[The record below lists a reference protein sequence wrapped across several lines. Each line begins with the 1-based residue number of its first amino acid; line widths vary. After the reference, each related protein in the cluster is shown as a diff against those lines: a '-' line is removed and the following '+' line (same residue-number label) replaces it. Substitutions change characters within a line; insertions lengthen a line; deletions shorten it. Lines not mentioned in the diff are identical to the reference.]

1 MELAL
6 ADISTLENVSK
17 RISKTVKS
25 GDKEALIQDN
35 VIKKCMPYLESGKF
49 INTSDFTEDQKHALH
64 FFHLLMAKPVI
75 YCCNVSET
83 DLLKGNNYTEKVR
96 EYVGESAEVVLICA
110 NLEEELTDLGEVE
123 AKNYL
128 KELGIENSGIER
140 MIKSAY
146 DILNLRT
153 YITAGE
159 KEVKAWT
166 ITKGMKAPAAAGVIH
181 TDFEKGFIKAEV
193 ISYDDFI
200 SSGSW
205 AAAREKGLARL
216 EGKDYVVQDGD
227 IMLFRF
233 NN

>member
-1 MELAL
+1 
-6 ADISTLENVSK
+6 
-17 RISKTVKS
+17 
-25 GDKEALIQDN
+25 
-35 VIKKCMPYLESGKF
+35 
-49 INTSDFTEDQKHALH
+49 
-64 FFHLLMAKPVI
+64 MAKPVI
-75 YCCNVSET
+75 YCANVSET
-83 DLLKGNNYTEKVR
+83 DLKNGNDYTKKVID
-96 EYVGESAEVVLICA
+96 YAGCNAQVVLICA
-110 NLEEELTDLGEVE
+110 NLEEELVDLGEEE

-166 ITKGMKAPAAAGVIH
+166 ITKGTKAPAAAGVIH

-193 ISYDDFI
+193 VSYEDFI

-205 AAAREKGLARL
+205 ANAREKGLARL

-227 IMLFRF
+227 IMVFRF